1 VWSNLHYWVG
11 MFRKAG
17 AQSNW
22 RDKLMC
28 FFGEPVWVPQ
38 GSPVGDIEKSVL
50 TGEEMQEPD
59 SPALIRLSGLL
70 MTVVSAGLL
79 VLYLGSKQQLPAL
92 VQIFIASFAVL
103 AFASV
108 GLVWSKASRRGATS

>member
-1 VWSNLHYWVG
+1 

-28 FFGEPVWVPQ
+28 FFGEPVWVPEGNSA
-38 GSPVGDIEKSVL
+38 GSIKKSML
-50 TGEEMQEPD
+50 TGEETQEPD

-70 MTVVSAGLL
+70 MTVISAGLL
-79 VLYLGSKQQLPAL
+79 VLYLGSKQQLPAF

-108 GLVWSKASRRGATS
+108 GLLWAKTSRRGAAS